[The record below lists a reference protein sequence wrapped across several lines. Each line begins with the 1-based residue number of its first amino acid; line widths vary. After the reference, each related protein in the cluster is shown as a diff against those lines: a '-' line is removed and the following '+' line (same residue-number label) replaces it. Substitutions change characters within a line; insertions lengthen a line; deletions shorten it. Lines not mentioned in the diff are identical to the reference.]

1 MIGKILAVAALVILP
16 LSVALWHRSYNRPVQ
31 YRYDVTLYKSMWV
44 YLKDGVCGLELLS
57 MPTKQASRSEFR
69 NPLQF
74 DMMPTQGS
82 FFLTSFRHGPYR
94 TSWLVF
100 PFWLLTA
107 MLTVVGTL
115 PIYRGPIRRQWRRW
129 RGCCITCGYNLT
141 GNRSGR
147 CPECG
152 DHVSDLLR
160 PQGPRRFPTR

>member
-1 MIGKILAVAALVILP
+1 MIGKILAVAALVSLP
-16 LSVALWHRSYNRPVQ
+16 LSVALWHRSYSRPVE

-44 YLKDGVCGLELLS
+44 YLKDGVCGLRLLS
-57 MPTKQASRSEFR
+57 MPTKTASRTEFR

-74 DMMPTQGS
+74 DMTPTQSS
-82 FFLTSFRHGPYR
+82 FFLNSVRNGPYR
-94 TSWLVF
+94 TTWLVF

-107 MLTVVGTL
+107 LLTVLGTM

-152 DHVSDLLR
+152 DHLSPAAVDRR
-160 PQGPRRFPTR
+160 PHRSTVR

>member
-1 MIGKILAVAALVILP
+1 MLGKILAAASLVVLP
-16 LSVALWHRSYNRPVQ
+16 LSVALWHRSHSHPVQ
-31 YRYDVTLYKSMWV
+31 YRYDVTLDKSLWV
-44 YLKDGVCGLELLS
+44 YLKDGVCGLELLN
-57 MPTKQASRSEFR
+57 MPTMQASRSEFR

-74 DMMPTQGS
+74 DRTPQQSS

-94 TSWLVF
+94 TTWIVF

-107 MLTVVGTL
+107 MLTVLGTI
-115 PIYRGPIRRQWRRW
+115 PVFRGPVRQAWRRS

-152 DHVSDLLR
+152 DHIRTSTLR
-160 PQGPRRFPTR
+160 RKTHR